1 MPVARPISPSYTL
14 GVLTVACTLS
24 YLDRQILGLLVE
36 PLKQDLNLTD
46 VQIGLLQGF
55 TFAIVLAAAGLPLG
69 RWVDTG
75 SRVRIAAVGIAL
87 WSIMTAACGFA
98 GSFETLLLC
107 RAGVA
112 LGEAALTPAAYSL
125 ISDLFPSRRRGF
137 AIGIYSSGAF
147 MGAGL
152 SLVLGATVLH
162 QLLQTGN
169 GFLLP
174 GTEHIWQIVFV
185 VIGLP
190 GIAIAFW
197 VASLREPARR
207 SVTNPGTVPGAAE
220 VRSYFADNRVELA
233 SLYLCLAFAAIQSYS
248 YSAWV
253 PSVLIR
259 TFHMPPI
266 AIGFSLGPI
275 FIACSVS
282 GLIFGA
288 VLGDILVRRGITA
301 ARPMLMLGGALA
313 ASLFTAALPFA
324 STLNTALVLIA
335 IASFFTTII
344 VANGPPALQDITP
357 ARMRGVSSAVGIMIV
372 TLIGMGLGPT
382 LVGFI
387 GQNIIG
393 DPNKIGIALSIVSTV
408 ALVISSALALVAS
421 LNYRLEPDNS
431 ASPAA

>member
-1 MPVARPISPSYTL
+1 MPLARPVSPSYTL
-14 GVLTVACTLS
+14 GVLTIACTLS

-36 PLKQDLNLTD
+36 PMRQDLNLTD
-46 VQIGLLQGF
+46 MQIGLLQGF

-69 RWVDTG
+69 RWVDTA

-125 ISDLFPSRRRGF
+125 ISDLFPIRRRGL
-137 AIGIYSSGAF
+137 AISIYSSGAF
-147 MGAGL
+147 IGSGL
-152 SLVLGATVLH
+152 SLILGATVLH
-162 QLLQTGN
+162 QLLKTDN
-169 GFLLP
+169 VFLLA
-174 GTEHIWQIVFV
+174 GMQHVWQILFI

-190 GIAIAFW
+190 GIAVAFW
-197 VASLREPARR
+197 TASLKEPQRY
-207 SVTNPGTVPGAAE
+207 SGTHPSPVPGAVE
-220 VRSYFADNRVELA
+220 VRAYFARNRIELA
-233 SLYLCLAFAAIQSYS
+233 GLYFCLGFAAIQSYS

-259 TFHMPPI
+259 TFHMQPI

-288 VLGDILVRRGITA
+288 VLGDMLVRRGITA
-301 ARPMLMLGGALA
+301 ARPMLMFGGALA
-313 ASLFTAALPFA
+313 AALFTAVLPFA
-324 STLNTALVLIA
+324 STLNAALVLIA
-335 IASFFTTII
+335 TATFFTTII

-357 ARMRGVSSAVGIMIV
+357 SRMRGVSSAVGIMIV

-382 LVGFI
+382 LVGFVS
-387 GQNIIG
+387 QSIIG
-393 DPNKIGIALSIVSTV
+393 DPKKIGIALSVVSTV
-408 ALVISSALALVAS
+408 ALVISSVLGLVAS
-421 LNYRLEPDNS
+421 FNYKLAPDNTV
-431 ASPAA
+431 PQTV